1 MKISLILF
9 IILLGMYFQVCI
21 TIEIN
26 NFVNNFEDKL
36 IKTSNSII
44 ENEPSIQT
52 LFPKPTYLIINKNNT
67 HK

>member
-26 NFVNNFEDKL
+26 KFVNNFEDKF
-36 IKTSNSII
+36 INTSDSII

-52 LFPKPTYLIINKNNT
+52 LFPKPTYLILNKNNIQ
-67 HK
+67 K